1 MALHMASRIGKPSSR
16 KTMSQVYDVIIA
28 GAGPVG
34 LFLACDLA
42 LTRASVLVLE
52 RDSSPSSPWKQ
63 MPFGRRGMNMQ
74 ATEAFY
80 RRGLLQDVVESQHE
94 LNLFQKT
101 DGFQFAGH
109 FAGIGLNANKLD
121 LDRYKHVVSNPALL
135 PRPTT
140 LETIESK
147 LAERAEGLGVTILR
161 GTGFSGLLS
170 EDKKG
175 VTVAAGDNQTFQGRW
190 LVGCDGGRSTVR
202 KAAGINLVGTEPQFT
217 GYIVQCEYDDPSK
230 LQPDMNHTANGLY
243 IYDPDVLYIADFDGG
258 AYDRSQELTLAH
270 VQQTLR
276 RISGVPDIEITK
288 LNLASSFT
296 DRCKQAVAYR
306 KGRVLLAGDAA
317 HIHSPLGAQ
326 GLNVGIGDA
335 INLGWKLST
344 TVQHEKQDPEHSGNN
359 LALLDTYETERKPVG
374 ARVLDWSRAQVTALK
389 PGPHGTAT
397 YELFKELLNTT
408 EGTNVFID
416 RLWGL
421 TQRYTSSA
429 TGFADLH
436 DAVGRSAPD
445 LEFDDGSRLGQ
456 KLVGGKGLLISLN
469 GQTESLKTLLDG
481 SSQLQQ
487 VVDYLELGAKDG
499 CGLQALLV
507 RPDGVVAWA
516 ADKAGDLDLEALKT
530 ALDQWF
536 GR

>member
-1 MALHMASRIGKPSSR
+1 MSR
-16 KTMSQVYDVIIA
+16 VYDVIIA

-34 LFLACDLA
+34 LFLACEIA

-109 FAGIGLNANKLD
+109 FAGIGLNANKLE
-121 LDRYKHVVSNPALL
+121 LNRYKHVVSGPALL

-147 LAERAEGLGVTILR
+147 LAERAERLGVTILR
-161 GTGFSGLLS
+161 GSGFSSLL
-170 EDKKG
+170 EQDEKG
-175 VTVAAGDNQTFQGRW
+175 VTVAAGENQIFRGRW
-190 LVGCDGGRSTVR
+190 LVGCDGGRSMVR
-202 KAAGINLVGTEPQFT
+202 KAAAINLVGTEPQFT

-230 LQPDMNHTANGLY
+230 LQPDMNHTDNGLY
-243 IYDPDVLYIADFDGG
+243 IYDPDVLYIADFDNG
-258 AYDRSQELTLAH
+258 AYDRSQELTLPH
-270 VQQTLR
+270 IQQVLR
-276 RISGVPDIEITK
+276 RISGVSDIEITK

-306 KGRVLLAGDAA
+306 KSRVLLAGDAA

-335 INLGWKLST
+335 INLGWKLSAIL
-344 TVQHEKQDPEHSGNN
+344 QREKQESKQSSNY
-359 LALLDTYETERKPVG
+359 LALLDTYETERKPIG

-421 TQRYTSSA
+421 TQRYASSG
-429 TGFADLH
+429 TDVADLH
-436 DAVGRSAPD
+436 DAVGGSAPD
-445 LEFDDGSRLGQ
+445 LEFHDGSRLGH
-456 KLVGGKGLLISLN
+456 KLVSGKGLLISLT
-469 GQTESLKTLLDG
+469 GRKGDLKELLDR
-481 SSQLQQ
+481 SSQLHD
-487 VVDYLELGAKDG
+487 VVDYLEVSAKDG

-516 ADKAGDLDLEALKT
+516 ADEGGELDLETLKSALG
-530 ALDQWF
+530 QWF